1 MGSRP
6 SDSWMLELELDIEAR
21 AHMIARQWSL
31 ANDIEARAQ
40 RARAH
45 SVQQAPSSDWVRAPW
60 HIYNIFQQCSQ
71 QTRDEENAM
80 YDWMEEEYSR
90 PWKEGVASMMM
101 ASISVRNHSA
111 VDLLRAFLED
121 PFFSRPILS
130 HPFPYPPYPL
140 SPFPP
145 HRPGLR
151 PWHHACESE

>member
-71 QTRDEENAM
+71 PTRDEENAM
-80 YDWMEEEYSR
+80 YDWMEEEEEEEGGGTRR
-90 PWKEGVASMMM
+90 PEEEGA
-101 ASISVRNHSA
+101 RGG
-111 VDLLRAFLED
+111 RRREK
-121 PFFSRPILS
+121 
-130 HPFPYPPYPL
+130 
-140 SPFPP
+140 
-145 HRPGLR
+145 
-151 PWHHACESE
+151 